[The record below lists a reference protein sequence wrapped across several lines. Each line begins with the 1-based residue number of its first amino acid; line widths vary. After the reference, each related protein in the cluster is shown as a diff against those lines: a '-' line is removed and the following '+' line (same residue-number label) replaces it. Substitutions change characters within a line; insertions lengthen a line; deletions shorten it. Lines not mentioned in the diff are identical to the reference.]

1 MTLVRR
7 DALDRVG
14 GWAEWCIC
22 EDAELGLRL
31 FKAGYHSVYVNRSFG
46 RGLIPDSFMEYRKQ
60 RFRWAYGA
68 VQILKRHWKSLLPFG
83 LGRMLDRKHG
93 AEGYLDGAQRYHF
106 FAGWMPWL
114 ADGMGLIFT
123 LLGLAWTVG
132 LIVAPRYLE
141 FPFQVFVVP
150 TAGMFVF
157 RMAHSL
163 PLYRARVPCR
173 VVQRLGALLAGLS
186 LTHPL
191 PTAVL
196 TAFVPSGKPLLL
208 TPQ

>member
-1 MTLVRR
+1 M
-7 DALDRVG
+7 
-14 GWAEWCIC
+14 
-22 EDAELGLRL
+22 LG
-31 FKAGYHSVYVNRSFG
+31 
-46 RGLIPDSFMEYRKQ
+46 
-60 RFRWAYGA
+60 
-68 VQILKRHWKSLLPFG
+68 
-83 LGRMLDRKHG
+83 RKHG

-150 TAGMFVF
+150 TAGMFIF

-163 PLYRARVPCR
+163 TLYRARVPCSVATGSASCR
-173 VVQRLGALLAGLS
+173 VRGCQYGEISGGAVWL
-186 LTHPL
+186 
-191 PTAVL
+191 
-196 TAFVPSGKPLLL
+196 KKKKNR
-208 TPQ
+208 